1 MNTGGG
7 FAFKGFGTPATNA
20 PAATAATPAAGG
32 TATAATGGF
41 NFGGTNSTP
50 SLGGLAGAA
59 ASPLAGFSTPA
70 STKPPSLLTQ
80 TLGTAKTTAGGGFSF
95 GGAATPAAT
104 STAAPSLLG
113 TPATGGLLGSGTS
126 GGLGTG
132 TLGATPGTTLGSG
145 GGNLFGSASA
155 AKPQATTGFSLG
167 ATTTTAGAT
176 GLTLPGLGGIKPSTT
191 TAAAA
196 PTGFNFGAKT
206 TAAGTTAGTTA
217 GFGGLGG
224 VGLGGKTTTGLG
236 GATTG
241 LGGATT
247 GLGGA
252 TTGLGGI
259 GATGVGGTGT
269 SVFSN
274 IPTKPQTSGLGG
286 VDPKTSQAATGDTAA
301 DAKPGDGKALKKTFI
316 PQPIVESVEEFKK
329 YVKEE
334 KSVQDGLARMSS
346 KPMYKVQEDVMA
358 LKQLLS
364 VVSNGVQRNTCAVEK
379 LKREMTQ

>member
-1 MNTGGG
+1 MG
-7 FAFKGFGTPATNA
+7 P
-20 PAATAATPAAGG
+20 GG
-32 TATAATGGF
+32 TVGCPMPFILPFPPPPPPLASVLSALRGR
-41 NFGGTNSTP
+41 TNEDIVIRIQ
-50 SLGGLAGAA
+50 GLWNPRDKCSCSYSGHTSSWRNCHRCNRRLQLWWNKFYSIPWGPCWSSS
-59 ASPLAGFSTPA
+59 ASPLAGFNTPA

-301 DAKPGDGKALKKTFI
+301 DAKPG
-316 PQPIVESVEEFKK
+316 
-329 YVKEE
+329 
-334 KSVQDGLARMSS
+334 
-346 KPMYKVQEDVMA
+346 
-358 LKQLLS
+358 
-364 VVSNGVQRNTCAVEK
+364 
-379 LKREMTQ
+379 